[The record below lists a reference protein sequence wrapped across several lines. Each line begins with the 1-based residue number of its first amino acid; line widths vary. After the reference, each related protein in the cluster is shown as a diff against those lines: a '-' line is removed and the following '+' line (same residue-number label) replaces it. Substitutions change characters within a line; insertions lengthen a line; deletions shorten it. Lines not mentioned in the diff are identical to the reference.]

1 MSEINNISETLL
13 PLVILDVQ
21 DAIDQPIWEEKNNP
35 SYIVSIQKLLNH
47 WRFKGWPVIHIK
59 HNEPTPTST
68 YHTHGPWNSIKS
80 EVAPIADELVI
91 GKQEN
96 CAFIDTDL
104 DKTLKDLGADSFI
117 LTGVVIHNSMDATIR
132 IGKALG
138 YKVILPIDA
147 TTAVPVMGYDQKHW
161 DAEDV
166 YNLTLA
172 ILDGEYAQMT
182 TTEKLIGKIA
192 HVRS

>member
-1 MSEINNISETLL
+1 MPEEEEDTMSQNKM
-13 PLVILDVQ
+13 PLIILDVQ
-21 DAIDQPIWEEKNNP
+21 DAIDQPVWNGKNNP
-35 SYIVSIQKLLNH
+35 SYIVSIQNLLSH
-47 WRFKGWPVIHIK
+47 WRREGWPVIHIK
-59 HNEPTPTST
+59 HDEPTPTST

-80 EVAPIADELVI
+80 EVAPIAEELVI
-91 GKQEN
+91 SKQQN
-96 CAFIDTDL
+96 CAFIDTSL

-138 YKVILPIDA
+138 YKVILPLDA
-147 TTAVPVMGYDQKHW
+147 TTAVPVIGYDQKRW
-161 DAEDV
+161 EAEDV

-182 TTEKLIGKIA
+182 TTEELIGKIA
-192 HVRS
+192 NV